1 MKDIY
6 VTLWSMI
13 NLVIKSNMDKI
24 DLNDSDIREYLFK
37 DILINRSIQGNYC
50 LKYGNIVNQLS

>member
-1 MKDIY
+1 
-6 VTLWSMI
+6 
-13 NLVIKSNMDKI
+13 MDKI